1 MEKLNKY
8 FAETMR
14 AFGVGLM
21 VASFVLKLSKEI
33 DEKTL
38 LTLLLFGLFTVLS
51 GAILYL
57 YGEE

>member
-1 MEKLNKY
+1 MERLNKY
-8 FAETMR
+8 FSETMR

-21 VASFVLKLSKEI
+21 VASFVLKISREI
-33 DEKTL
+33 EERTL
-38 LTLLLFGLFTVLS
+38 LALLLFGLFMVFS

>member
-1 MEKLNKY
+1 
-8 FAETMR
+8 MR

-33 DEKTL
+33 NEKTL
-38 LTLLLFGLFTVLS
+38 FALLLFGLFTVLS